1 VLPVEGTY
9 PDSELEFSSAF
20 KADLAKAHLFIQLL
34 SPVDEA
40 IRSKDGKSSRARLQY
55 SLAMNDARQIPIMQ
69 WRKPGIRPEALVH
82 WDKELL
88 DGPHVMVV
96 GLEEFKR
103 EIERELTPPPVRTM
117 NGTPKPYIYIT
128 VDDPDLS
135 LALKLKELVEGPKLS
150 GNCEIIS
157 AI

>member
-1 VLPVEGTY
+1 KRNKFYIMEGKIPIKLTPRSPEYATQLQVVAEEIKHVLQKMRGDTEEKKKLFYGKTVSLAEKEEDVDHQWELIRAYLRDLGASVLPVEGTY

-69 WRKPGIRPEALVH
+69 WRKPGI
-82 WDKELL
+82 
-88 DGPHVMVV
+88 
-96 GLEEFKR
+96 
-103 EIERELTPPPVRTM
+103 
-117 NGTPKPYIYIT
+117 
-128 VDDPDLS
+128 
-135 LALKLKELVEGPKLS
+135 
-150 GNCEIIS
+150 
-157 AI
+157 